1 MTSEKAGM
9 QKAQEHSVK
18 PRPATPTTPGNP
30 DDARAKAA
38 DLLEKDN
45 EEKLGEQHLDKK
57 FDKTGG

>member
-9 QKAQEHSVK
+9 QKVQERSVT

-38 DLLEKDN
+38 DLLEKNN